1 MARKFLILV
10 LLISICFSGVTA
22 AKADGEDTG
31 YKWQNHAGKY
41 NFIFGNLI
49 DNHQQMR
56 LLKNGALQGYI
67 YIEFTG
73 EYIDGI
79 PVARRANCYDPS
91 LDCRVGWE
99 VIGVPVKGAKL
110 IQRGPRL
117 WELDPA
123 FLPADPEFVHFH
135 WAKLNAFDP
144 NPKKP
149 CGLVLKDEN
158 PDFSYNGYLFKRT
171 AVTTFYWLGG
181 NPEKEKG
188 RLVTQGVDL
197 HSNIFG
203 IWSGGGG
210 DGGEGED
217 HDEGD
222 CAGHESGGSG
232 EDSNHDSGGEHEA
245 GG

>member
-1 MARKFLILV
+1 MARKILILV
-10 LLISICFSGVTA
+10 LLMSVSLSGVSA

-31 YKWQNHAGKY
+31 YKWQNHAGKH
-41 NFIFGNLI
+41 NFTFGNLI

-56 LLKNGALQGYI
+56 WLKIGALQGFI
-67 YIEFTG
+67 YIQFTG

-79 PVARRANCYDPS
+79 PIARRADCTDPT

-99 VIGVPVKGAKL
+99 VIGVPVMGAKL

-123 FLPADPEFVHFH
+123 SMPADPEFVHFH
-135 WAKLNAFDP
+135 WTKLYTFDP

-149 CGLVLKDEN
+149 CGLVLKEEN
-158 PDFSYNGYLFKRT
+158 PSMFYNGYIFKRT

-181 NPEKEKG
+181 NPGKEEG
-188 RLVTQGVDL
+188 RLVTPGVDL
-197 HSNIFG
+197 HSNIYG

-210 DGGEGED
+210 DDHGGGDEHGGEDDHEED
-217 HDEGD
+217 CG
-222 CAGHESGGSG
+222 GHETSEIGG
-232 EDSNHDSGGEHEA
+232 H
-245 GG
+245 